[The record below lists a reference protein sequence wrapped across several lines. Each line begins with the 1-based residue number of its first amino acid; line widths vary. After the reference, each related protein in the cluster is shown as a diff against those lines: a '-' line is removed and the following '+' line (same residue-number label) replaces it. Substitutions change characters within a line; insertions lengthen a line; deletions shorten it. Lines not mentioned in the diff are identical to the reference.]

1 MSCSKTTYAMNL
13 ETGPNSLE
21 PPLAARWVVKLE
33 KVNEYLF
40 FGKGWD
46 GFLND
51 NSIELGGLLVFRLI
65 DDAKLYVRI
74 YKKTACEETIIG
86 RRSIGESIS
95 CERKEKQENVT
106 EKSALPKHH
115 KSKLRDQT
123 VDLGKTHSKCATA
136 NEKTVTGS
144 DNSESHEFQSQ
155 GFEQQGHGVD
165 EVSVDSKCQSAEPS
179 GISADKLCPDISS
192 NKEKR
197 IPKKFVCKYGKYLPD
212 VVALKDPSDTV
223 WHVELKN
230 VDGDVWIRSGW
241 QEFIEHHF
249 ICAGHFLIFKY
260 DGKLQFYVLIFD
272 MSGNEIDYLPKGL
285 QNHGEKFCVPEKEGE
300 YGTDVALL
308 DVSSNGDDSISKR
321 RSSKRASVTRIP
333 VNTEEKDGVIQK
345 ASSFKSK
352 FQCNH
357 HI

>member
-1 MSCSKTTYAMNL
+1 MSNFEDLYYGLFYSSKTNFDTCTM
-13 ETGPNSLE
+13 
-21 PPLAARWVVKLE
+21 
-33 KVNEYLF
+33 
-40 FGKGWD
+40 
-46 GFLND
+46 
-51 NSIELGGLLVFRLI
+51 
-65 DDAKLYVRI
+65 
-74 YKKTACEETIIG
+74 
-86 RRSIGESIS
+86 
-95 CERKEKQENVT
+95 Q
-106 EKSALPKHH
+106 
-115 KSKLRDQT
+115 
-123 VDLGKTHSKCATA
+123 
-136 NEKTVTGS
+136 
-144 DNSESHEFQSQ
+144 
-155 GFEQQGHGVD
+155 
-165 EVSVDSKCQSAEPS
+165 
-179 GISADKLCPDISS
+179 
-192 NKEKR
+192 R

-212 VVALKDPSDTV
+212 VVALKDPSDAV

-241 QEFIEHHF
+241 QEFIEHHS

-285 QNHGEKFCVPEKEGE
+285 HNHGEKCCVPEKQGE

-352 FQCNH
+352 FPFFKVSMQPSYMKGRYVPMPVSFYRRYLPEGLDRIRIQASDGRRKWLVQCFPNCGH
-357 HI
+357 MRLNNGVAHFMLECNVKIGDICVFELIKKKDPVLKANILRRD